1 VTALDVNTSVGQW
14 VAQHPATS
22 RIFEASGIDYCC
34 GGNKPLAQACADR
47 KIDPRELLSRLEQAT
62 TSAYAA
68 GLSNWL
74 EAPLAALCD
83 HIEQTH
89 HAWLKTELPRLTAIV
104 AKVVRVHGADHPE
117 LASVEQSLAEL
128 RDELVPHMFKEEM
141 ILFPAIRRLEQ
152 AAEAPNFPFGTLAN
166 PIQMMEF
173 EHDNAGAALAR
184 IRELTQ
190 DYRVPHGACN
200 TYLAMLDGLHTLEED
215 MHVHVHKENSILFPR
230 AVSLERERAAR

>member
-1 VTALDVNTSVGQW
+1 MTALDVNTPVGQW

-47 KIDPRELLSRLEQAT
+47 QIDPRELLSRLEQAT
-62 TSAYAA
+62 TAADAA
-68 GLSNWL
+68 GTANWL
-74 EAPLAALCD
+74 RAPLAALCD
-83 HIEQTH
+83 NIEQTH

-117 LASVEQSLAEL
+117 LVEVERKLAEV
-128 RDELVPHMFKEEM
+128 REELEPHMFKEEQ

-152 AAEAPNFPFGTLAN
+152 SPSVPQFPFGTLAN
-166 PIQMMEF
+166 PIRMMEF
-173 EHDNAGAALAR
+173 EHDSAGAALHR
-184 IRELTQ
+184 IRELTRS
-190 DYRVPHGACN
+190 YRVPEGACN

-230 AVSLERERAAR
+230 AINLERERAAT